1 MHFLLIFNTFFSQ
14 ILALPCGPLWGP
26 WTTVCVCVCMC
37 VFAWSVEF
45 SQNCQEAKLC
55 PSWLEL
61 FSSLKPLYFSPLF
74 LHVT

>member
-1 MHFLLIFNTFFSQ
+1 MHFLLIFNTFFFSNFST
-14 ILALPCGPLWGP
+14 PLRPSVGSLDHSL
-26 WTTVCVCVCMC
+26 CVCVC